1 MQGACLEKELKV
13 QKIIISFT
21 TMKECMIRIL
31 YGQFILRINQLESG
45 SDDPNFVSTLQSI
58 TVKSQLDFSPS
69 HLMTKL
75 TRALTCLFDLVL
87 VGLDPYSEHKYM
99 VVFCLLHG
107 SPRSAGLDGGTVVK
121 LAPPGNALPGVLGC
135 LQRQM

>member
-1 MQGACLEKELKV
+1 
-13 QKIIISFT
+13 
-21 TMKECMIRIL
+21 MIRII
-31 YGQFILRINQLESG
+31 YGQFILRINQLEPG

-75 TRALTCLFDLVL
+75 TCALTCLFDLVL
-87 VGLDPYSEHKYM
+87 VGLDPHSEHKYM

-121 LAPPGNALPGVLGC
+121 LSPPGSALPGVLGC